1 MIDDAKVIPGLTLTE
16 TVSLNYAMEEEMAL
30 TPVDFLLRRTNHL
43 LFMRDRLDQVKA
55 ESLKKWHSIISGQ
68 RKKEHDTLKH

>member
-30 TPVDFLLRRTNHL
+30 TPVDFLLRRTNHYYL
-43 LFMRDRLDQVKA
+43 CVIVWTK
-55 ESLKKWHSIISGQ
+55 
-68 RKKEHDTLKH
+68 

>member
-30 TPVDFLLRRTNHL
+30 TPSTFIATDQPLI
-43 LFMRDRLDQVKA
+43 MRDRLDQVKG
-55 ESLKKWHSIISGQ
+55 SH
-68 RKKEHDTLKH
+68 